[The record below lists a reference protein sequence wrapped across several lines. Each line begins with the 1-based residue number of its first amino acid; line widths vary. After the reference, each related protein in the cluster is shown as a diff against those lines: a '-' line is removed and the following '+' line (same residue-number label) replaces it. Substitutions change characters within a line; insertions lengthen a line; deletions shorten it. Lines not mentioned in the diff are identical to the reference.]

1 MENIPDKTS
10 ADAYWNRLIR
20 LPENAMPQEWRNIAF
35 ERLKITPTFTPTLS
49 PTKTP
54 TKTP

>member
-35 ERLKITPTFTPTLS
+35 ERLKITPTFTPTLRI
-49 PTKTP
+49 TKTP